1 VRNPSLV
8 PVHAVRRAAPS
19 IAALVALTLAGLA
32 QAAPTP
38 PPGRA
43 YEMVSPPD
51 KNGQDVMADSQL
63 RSGTPQSLPS
73 GDAIVYLAR
82 GSFAGNPSN
91 PLLPGYLAVRG
102 SGSWSTR
109 GIAPPVGPNSQL
121 APKLFQVSEDLLV
134 NAVQSNEALAPG
146 AWSADFGQLEGEALY
161 VRDLVSD
168 TYELLTPEPAPGG
181 AGGFSGPTPYQSF
194 FIRGDADLSHA
205 LFETRAELTPE
216 AVPLPNGAVKL
227 YKWANGTLAL
237 ESVLPDGTPE
247 SGSAGGGLPGSFEWT
262 NGAISA
268 DGSRVVFSSPAF
280 PGAAALYLRE
290 AGVTTEIDPSAIF
303 RGASDDGSK
312 VFFTTGDE
320 GPLVS
325 YDVDSQTSTVLSV
338 DNEPADGTSDV
349 ALGVIDFS
357 DDGSRVYF
365 GAESQLVPGAPT
377 APGAKVYLWDDGV
390 VRFVA
395 TLPSGNAF
403 DGPWNPNIDLK
414 ENRMYVTPDGGAL
427 MLLWGLD
434 SLTGYDNTS
443 PACENGVCDEVFV
456 YRADADELVCV
467 SCDPSGAPPTGHA
480 GRGFGRGLSFSG
492 RHLSDDGNR
501 AFFASPDPLVR
512 EDVNGEQD
520 VYMWENGELQLISTG
535 RDSEFSAFAEASPT
549 GDDIFFTTSERISR
563 WDRDDS
569 QDLYDAR
576 VGGGLP
582 EPPDP
587 PVRCVGDE
595 CQGQPSRPALAS
607 PGSSPFHGSGDLELG
622 PRPDFRILRVSKAA
636 RSRLA
641 RTGRIALAVRV
652 NRAGRVSAAAKSKL
666 GERMRVV
673 DRGSKRARD
682 AGTVRVP
689 LKISKAALRELAREG
704 RLVLS
709 IAVRF
714 AGVREAERTRLR
726 LRRDSATSSGKAR

>member
-1 VRNPSLV
+1 VRNPSFGS
-8 PVHAVRRAAPS
+8 ARRIRRAAP
-19 IAALVALTLAGLA
+19 ILAALIAVALAGLA
-32 QAAPTP
+32 HAAPTP

-51 KNGQDVMADSQL
+51 KNGQDVVPTIEL

-91 PLLPGYLAVRG
+91 SLLPGYLAQRG
-102 SGSWSTR
+102 SSSWATR
-109 GIAPPVGPNSQL
+109 GIAPPVRAASQL
-121 APKLFQVSEDLLV
+121 APRLLQVSENLLF
-134 NAVQSNEALAPG
+134 NAVQSSEALAPG
-146 AWSADFGQLEGEALY
+146 AWSADFGGLEGEALY
-161 VRDLVSD
+161 VRDLVTD
-168 TYELLTPEPAPGG
+168 TYQLLTPEPAPGG
-181 AGGFSGPTPYQSF
+181 AGGISGPTPYVSSF
-194 FIRGDADLSHA
+194 MRGDADLSHV
-205 LFETRAELTPE
+205 LFEARAELTPE

-237 ESVLPDGTPE
+237 ESVLPDGTPA
-247 SGSAGGGLPGSFEWT
+247 SGSAGGGLAGISEWI
-262 NGAISA
+262 NGAISE
-268 DGSRVVFSSPAF
+268 DGSRVFFSSPAF
-280 PGAAALYLRE
+280 PGAAALHVRE
-290 AGVTTEIDPSAIF
+290 NGVTTEIDPSAIF

-325 YDVDSQTSTVLSV
+325 HDVDSQTSTVLSV

-357 DDGSRVYF
+357 ADGSRVYF

-377 APGAKVYLWDDGV
+377 APGAKVYLWDDGD
-390 VRFVA
+390 VRFIA

-403 DGPWNPNIDLK
+403 NGPWQTNVSLK
-414 ENRMYVTPDGGAL
+414 EGQMYVTPDGGAL
-427 MLLWGLD
+427 MLQWGED

-443 PACENGVCDEVFV
+443 PACDGPCNEVFV

-480 GRGFGRGLSFSG
+480 GRGFGEELSFSG

-520 VYMWENGELQLISTG
+520 VYMWENGELQMISTG
-535 RDSEFSAFAEASPT
+535 RDSEFSAFADASPT

-576 VGGGLP
+576 VGDGLP

-607 PGSSPFHGSGDLELG
+607 PGSSPFHGSGDLVLR
-622 PRPDFRILRVSKAA
+622 PRADFRILRVSKAA
-636 RSRLA
+636 RERLA
-641 RTGRIALAVRV
+641 RTGRIALGVRV
-652 NRAGRVSAAAKSKL
+652 NRAGRVSVAAESKL
-666 GERMRVV
+666 GKRMRMV
-673 DRGSKRARD
+673 DRGSKRAAK
-682 AGTVRVP
+682 AGTVKVP
-689 LKISKAALRELAREG
+689 LRVSKRAQRQLAREG
-704 RLVLS
+704 RLVVR

-714 AGVREAERTRLR
+714 TGVREAERLRLR
-726 LRRDSATSSGKAR
+726 LRRASATSSGKAR